1 MNSVF
6 GHNTQPS
13 IFCINATVNI
23 RNSISDFLDSKY
35 WVQIPEHK
43 NMSWVFRTWKIWV
56 QFSGFIFW
64 GRDLEIIH
72 GKNQKK
78 FKVPKMSK
86 IIPYCPNV
94 SWGNVFGKVF
104 FDHCSMDSSKVF
116 EKFKK
121 NSKLQKCPRS
131 FPKMSKVVL
140 NMFCGNFLEKKCP
153 VFHGGSSLRKV
164 SEKSKKVQFSKIALN
179 RFQKCANVF
188 WTCFGANLLKKF
200 LPSVPC
206 SAFQVFWT

>member
-1 MNSVF
+1 
-6 GHNTQPS
+6 
-13 IFCINATVNI
+13 
-23 RNSISDFLDSKY
+23 
-35 WVQIPEHK
+35 
-43 NMSWVFRTWKIWV
+43 
-56 QFSGFIFW
+56 
-64 GRDLEIIH
+64 
-72 GKNQKK
+72 
-78 FKVPKMSK
+78 MSK

-131 FPKMSKVVL
+131 FPKMSKLVL

-179 RFQKCANVF
+179 RFQKCPKVF
-188 WTCFGANLLKKF
+188 WTFFGATFAKVFCPVVSGLKNMSSVLRNNTKQTSI
-200 LPSVPC
+200 LPSRH
-206 SAFQVFWT
+206 SQYTQSHFRFSGLKIMSSDSRI